1 MGEDDQMDNERIKDR
16 FRDAGCRVVDF
27 DDGYFEVVRQPFPAA
42 SLVRANPYF
51 VEFNTLVWARPS
63 GFFGRTKSRR
73 DRLLNRMNQVTQ
85 VAKVTCDQSSIDT
98 VQGGWRI
105 QAMARFVTGRI
116 ESDYETEAID
126 HWVNLWLQDIA
137 NLILDDTG
145 FDIVVML
152 RDQPEG
158 P

>member
-1 MGEDDQMDNERIKDR
+1 MSEDDQIDNEGIKQR
-16 FRDAGCRVVDF
+16 FRDAGCRVTDF
-27 DDGYFEVVRQPFPAA
+27 DDGYFEVIRQPFPAA

-63 GFFGRTKSRR
+63 GFFARTRSRR
-73 DRLLNRMNQVTQ
+73 DSLLNQMNQVTK
-85 VAKVTCDQSSIDT
+85 VAKVTCDQSSIDSDE
-98 VQGGWRI
+98 GGWRV

-137 NLILDDTG
+137 NLILEDTG
-145 FDIVVML
+145 FEIVAIL
-152 RDQPEG
+152 KDQPEEK
-158 P
+158 